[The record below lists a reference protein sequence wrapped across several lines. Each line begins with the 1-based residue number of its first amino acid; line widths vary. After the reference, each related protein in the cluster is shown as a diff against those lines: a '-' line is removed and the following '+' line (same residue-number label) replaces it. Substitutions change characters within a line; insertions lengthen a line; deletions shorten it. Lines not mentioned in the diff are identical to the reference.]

1 MNSTSSSSSARSHEA
16 NDEQSTGGKKWPQET
31 TNGGTRK
38 ATEALDRLEGLDSQP
53 CGPPKYVTSSKEPQ
67 EAKATPAA
75 QPTRSMIDLDGLSK
89 PSRGARER
97 LEESGDLIE
106 KRMAKMST
114 AIKMILECVGE
125 DVDREGLL
133 ATPTRYAKAM
143 LFLTNGYQQNIHDI
157 VNGAIFS
164 EGHNEIVIVKDIEI
178 FSICEHHLA
187 PFTGKVSQKPIFT
200 IHLRANSNYTQT
212 G

>member
-1 MNSTSSSSSARSHEA
+1 M
-16 NDEQSTGGKKWPQET
+16 
-31 TNGGTRK
+31 
-38 ATEALDRLEGLDSQP
+38 
-53 CGPPKYVTSSKEPQ
+53 TSSKEPQ
-67 EAKATPAA
+67 ETKATPAA
-75 QPTRSMIDLDGLSK
+75 QSPSPVIDLDGLSK
-89 PSRGARER
+89 PSRGTRER
-97 LEESGDLIE
+97 LEESKDLIE
-106 KRMAKMST
+106 KRMVKMST

-143 LFLTNGYQQNIHDI
+143 LFLTNGYQQNIYDI

-164 EGHNEIVIVKDIEI
+164 EGHDEMVIVKDIEI

-187 PFTGKVSQKPIFT
+187 PFTGKVSQKPT